1 MTAVESAPALRE
13 YSDVEYVF
21 EPHTK
26 TRPKTSDYVRDLW
39 DRRAFMTALAKTD
52 LRGPNKNT
60 LLGELWGVLDPLV
73 QAAIYLFLFTVIRG
87 GQNGANAGRSAVLII
102 GCVFLFS
109 YTRAA
114 IQGGGQS
121 ILKSR
126 SLVLNSTFP
135 LGILPVAAVYTG
147 LLEFLPCIVIYSL
160 IHLILQQPIGA
171 GIFLLPLLFLLQT
184 VMNMGLAFLCATA
197 TVYVR
202 DMVNVLNYVLR
213 ILLFVTPIIYP
224 VSILPSG
231 LRTILAINP
240 LFSLFAAY
248 QTIITGGVPTAGQV
262 FATAA
267 WATFFIIVGYRVF
280 VSRERAFALRL

>member
-1 MTAVESAPALRE
+1 MI
-13 YSDVEYVF
+13 
-21 EPHTK
+21 
-26 TRPKTSDYVRDLW
+26 RDLW

-160 IHLILQQPIGA
+160 IHLILPNARIINARRHPLDSCLGSYKQLFAKGQNFTYDMDELALYYRQYHEIMKHWHRV
-171 GIFLLPLLFLLQT
+171 LPGKVLDVHYEET
-184 VMNMGLAFLCATA
+184 VGDLEAQ
-197 TVYVR
+197 VR
-202 DMVNVLNYVLR
+202 R
-213 ILLFVTPIIYP
+213 ILEHCGLPFEDACLRFHETERPVRTASSEQVRQPLYARAVGTWRRYEKQLAPWLEELDDIIAE
-224 VSILPSG
+224 LPD
-231 LRTILAINP
+231 RVRN
-240 LFSLFAAY
+240 
-248 QTIITGGVPTAGQV
+248 AG
-262 FATAA
+262 A
-267 WATFFIIVGYRVF
+267 
-280 VSRERAFALRL
+280 